1 MVGLMMMTIASL
13 MMIPLIGAVMMYV
26 GRKNPNRRDSLG
38 FITALLLVVIV
49 ARVLF
54 SQVDGA
60 SDPIHIWSFFPGVS
74 LSFFMDPLSVLFA
87 FVASFLWVF
96 TSMYAVGYMRGAGE
110 GQQTRFFICF
120 ALSIS
125 ATMGVA
131 FSANLF
137 TLYLFY
143 ELLSISTYALVGH
156 HQNHDAKI
164 GARKYVIFLFGGSI
178 GLVLPA
184 MILIYHM
191 AGTLD
196 FSYMGILTASADPT
210 VLVAIMLMTL
220 YGFGKAG
227 LMPFHAWLP
236 GAMVAPTPV
245 SALLHAVAVVKV
257 GVFSIVRVITG
268 IYGYELIQIANLSYL
283 ICYVA
288 AFTVI
293 TASVIALYQD
303 SLKRRLAF
311 STVGQL
317 AYIIMGVGLATP
329 LGFTGGVLH
338 IVMHAFG
345 KITLFFCAGAIYV
358 ATKKKNVSQL
368 DGIGRSMP
376 WTMGAFF
383 VGALCV
389 IGLPPTGGFVSKWM
403 MLMGAM
409 DAEMIMIMVVY
420 LVSSCLNASYFL
432 PIIYRAFFRVPTDSA
447 QSGIKEAPL
456 FCVIPPVVTAAMS
469 VALFFMYPIFSSM
482 IGSVFY
488 E

>member
-1 MVGLMMMTIASL
+1 MMTIASL
-13 MMIPLIGAVMMYV
+13 MMIPLIGAVMMYI

-54 SQVDGA
+54 SQGDGP

-74 LSFFMDPLSVLFA
+74 LSFFLDPLSVLFA

-96 TSMYAVGYMRGAGE
+96 TSIYAVGYMRGAGE
-110 GQQTRFFICF
+110 GKQTRFFICF

-156 HQNHDAKI
+156 HQNHDAKM

-196 FSYMGILTASADPT
+196 FSYMGILTVSADPT

-268 IYGYELIQIANLSYL
+268 IYGYELIQIATLSYL

-293 TASVIALYQD
+293 MASVIALYQD

-409 DAEMIMIMVVY
+409 DAEMIVIMVVY

-432 PIIYRAFFRVPTDSA
+432 PIIYRAFFRAPTDSA
-447 QSGIKEAPL
+447 PSGIKEAPL
-456 FCVIPPVVTAAMS
+456 FCVVPPVVTAAMS